1 MKVYILTEI
10 SSGEVPIE
18 LDDIQRVFADKDKAI
33 KALNESYV
41 KLFNDLHDYNID
53 AYQKAFD
60 FYSYHKHLKLP
71 VSPNRQYIQ
80 MDNFR
85 NHYKQ
90 DLLKVLLSCLN

>member
-60 FYSYHKHLKLP
+60 FYSISVETDKG
-71 VSPNRQYIQ
+71 
-80 MDNFR
+80 
-85 NHYKQ
+85 
-90 DLLKVLLSCLN
+90 LSYYRGYVFEKEVE